1 MDPGTAMVELPHM
14 LMIGSTGSNVGKT
27 ELACDLIR
35 TFRHQ
40 GEMVGIKV
48 TTIHERGGECPR
60 GGEGCGV
67 CSTLEENYCITEER
81 NARADKDTSRLLAAG
96 AQQVFWLRVLREHLE
111 EGLAALMKRIPP
123 DTVII
128 CESNSLRLVAEPG
141 IFLVVRQEPSSA
153 IKSSCTEVIG
163 LADRIVLSGADGF
176 GLDLDDISLS
186 RGNWRIRLSATALIM
201 AGGKSAR
208 MGRNKSMLPLD
219 GIPLIVHILDQ
230 LRPCFRE
237 IYISANDPDTY
248 AHLGVDVIPDEVPG
262 EGPLMGILSSLE
274 ASSHDC
280 NFVVACDVP
289 VLRYAFIRKMV
300 HDVEG
305 YDAVIPMTGKSRYE
319 PLFAVY
325 RKSMIAPMR
334 EVFEGG
340 ARKISDVFEKCRI
353 NFIDMSG
360 ETWYRNL
367 NTIEEY
373 TAFRDRR
380 Q

>member
-1 MDPGTAMVELPHM
+1 MVELPHM
-14 LMIGSTGSNVGKT
+14 LMIGSAGRNVGKT
-27 ELACDLIR
+27 ELACNLIQ

-40 GEMVGIKV
+40 AEIVGVKV

-67 CSTLEENYCITEER
+67 CSTLEEKYCITEEQ
-81 NARADKDTSRLLAAG
+81 NAQTDKDTSRLLAAG
-96 AQQVFWLRVLREHLE
+96 ARKVFWLRVIREHLE

-123 DTVII
+123 DMVSI

-141 IFLVVRQEPSSA
+141 VFLVVRDETSSA
-153 IKSSCTEVIG
+153 IKPSCAEVIR

-176 GLDLDDISLS
+176 SFNLDDISLN
-186 RGNWRIRLSATALIM
+186 RGYWRIRFNATALIM

-208 MGRNKSMLPLD
+208 MGQNKSMLPLD

-230 LRPCFRE
+230 LRSGFQE
-237 IYISANDPDTY
+237 IFISANDPDTY
-248 AHLGVDVIPDEVPG
+248 ARLGVGVIPDEVPG
-262 EGPLMGILSSLE
+262 EGPLMGILSGLE

-280 NFVVACDVP
+280 NFVIACDVP
-289 VLRYAFIRKMV
+289 VLQYAFIRKMM

-334 EVFEGG
+334 DVFEGG
-340 ARKISDVFEKCRI
+340 ARKISNVFEKCRI

-367 NTIEEY
+367 NTIKEY
-373 TAFRDRR
+373 TAFRNRR
-380 Q
+380 